1 MKDMGSCISSEHFF
15 ALRTKLLLLVLV
27 VFLLSTGAA
36 YAQAQDHPVS
46 TPACILKKGVYTCD
60 GVSFQK
66 TLANAKA
73 ISIDT
78 ERIDK
83 VAQSQL
89 TDFIQ
94 KKLHKSVVTDGG
106 PSDLIFLLM
115 PMDNSGVNFTM
126 GDVDLGTLRIYLPN
140 SENKRGELIWAEVYN
155 GRHDMTWPS
164 VVTAVIDQFRSRFK
178 IK

>member
-1 MKDMGSCISSEHFF
+1 MKQIGSCSSPEFLF
-15 ALRTKLLLLVLV
+15 SLRTKLLLIV
-27 VFLLSTGAA
+27 VGFALSGVPTH
-36 YAQAQDHPVS
+36 AQAQDNPVS
-46 TPACILKKGVYTCD
+46 TPACILTKGVYTCD

-66 TLANAKA
+66 ILANAKA
-73 ISIDT
+73 VSIDT
-78 ERIDK
+78 QRIDK

-94 KKLHKSVVTDGG
+94 KKLHKTVAADGG

-115 PMDNSGVNFTM
+115 PIDNDGVNFTM

-140 SENKRGELIWAEVYN
+140 AQNQRGDLVWAEVYN